1 VTNKSVKRLVFALM
15 VSGRFY
21 IFLIA
26 MRFKRSFKK
35 KKKKKKINQSSSAL
49 PQSRNL
55 IDLFELCLFHVKFEF
70 PSFQVTRSTLPRMSI
85 IIRPARLIVNLKWG
99 VYLVIVL
106 IPNEKG

>member
-26 MRFKRSFKK
+26 MRFKRSL
-35 KKKKKKINQSSSAL
+35 KKKKINQSSSAL